1 MTLKLNCFFTIQLI
15 NQSSYLIYFY
25 YEFSQNIHL
34 FSFSSF
40 TLQKKKK
47 NNTAS
52 LKKTT
57 PQKKVVIAEV
67 KLDGIDTNDT
77 GNLKGLLRLTFI
89 NEECENL
96 KVFNDRSELTR
107 SINQKMKSDVLEAC
121 RCSPFDKWQEYFF
134 NDYLEYLASVR

>member
-40 TLQKKKK
+40 TLQKKPK

-77 GNLKGLLRLTFI
+77 ENLKGLLRLTFI

-134 NDYLEYLASVR
+134 NDYLEYLA

>member
-1 MTLKLNCFFTIQLI
+1 MTLKLNCFFTFQLI

-40 TLQKKKK
+40 TLQKKTK

>member
-1 MTLKLNCFFTIQLI
+1 MNFHRILTCF
-15 NQSSYLIYFY
+15 
-25 YEFSQNIHL
+25 L
-34 FSFSSF
+34 F
-40 TLQKKKK
+40 LVLLCKKKTKK
-47 NNTAS
+47 NSTAS

-134 NDYLEYLASVR
+134 NDNLEYLASVR

>member
-1 MTLKLNCFFTIQLI
+1 MNFHRIFTCF
-15 NQSSYLIYFY
+15 
-25 YEFSQNIHL
+25 L
-34 FSFSSF
+34 FLVLLS
-40 TLQKKKK
+40 KKTPK

-52 LKKTT
+52 LKKKT

-77 GNLKGLLRLTFI
+77 GLLRLTFI

-96 KVFNDRSELTR
+96 KVFNDRSEFTR

-134 NDYLEYLASVR
+134 NDHLEYLASVR

>member
-1 MTLKLNCFFTIQLI
+1 MNFHRIFTCF
-15 NQSSYLIYFY
+15 
-25 YEFSQNIHL
+25 L
-34 FSFSSF
+34 F
-40 TLQKKKK
+40 LVLLCKKKTK